1 MVECSC
7 GKFSS
12 PHPQSSEI
20 YMPQTTP
27 IVKKDRR
34 ARRSWYFYDFG
45 NSAYAAVVL
54 LAVFS
59 AYFKGVVVGGAEGT
73 RLWGLAVGTAAI
85 LVAIISPIL
94 GSIADF
100 SRAKKLMLFIF
111 TTISIVFTGLL
122 FFVRAGDV
130 IMGMTF
136 FILAE
141 VGYRGAQ
148 VFYDALL
155 VDVATPETIG
165 DVSGKGWAIG
175 SIGGVVCL
183 VIVLALI
190 KALKVPV
197 EYSFIVTAIFYLL
210 SALPTFLWVKQISEP
225 EKLPAG
231 ETTFGLAFKKL
242 AQTFKAIKS
251 YKEFVKYMVAFLIY
265 NDGIMMLMDFAAII
279 GATMF
284 GVNQTQLIIFVII
297 IQIAGAGG
305 AFLFGKISDR
315 RSSKEAVIY
324 SLLILIGAI
333 IALLFIKTLVLF
345 FIVGAF
351 AGFSLSGAQAVS
363 RSMTSQLAPPEK
375 VSEFYGFLSV
385 AGRTSTFVGPLVF
398 GTLQFRMHNWYQN
411 HGFDAVAS
419 EHYGLMWGIGSILL
433 FLIVGIVF
441 LLFVRKVTHKEPM
454 IFD

>member
-1 MVECSC
+1 MDKS
-7 GKFSS
+7 
-12 PHPQSSEI
+12 
-20 YMPQTTP
+20 TP
-27 IVKKDRR
+27 VVKKDRR

-73 RLWGLAVGTAAI
+73 RLWGIAVGIAAI
-85 LVAIISPIL
+85 IVAVISPVF

-100 SRAKKLMLFIF
+100 SRGKKKLLFIF
-111 TTISIVFTGLL
+111 TALSIIFTALL
-122 FFVRAGDV
+122 FFVQKGDV
-130 IMGMTF
+130 IMGMVF

-141 VGYRGAQ
+141 IGYRGAQ

-175 SIGGVVCL
+175 SIGGVICL
-183 VIVLALI
+183 GIVLVLI
-190 KALKVPV
+190 KAFNV
-197 EYSFIVTAIFYLL
+197 EVRYAFLVTALFYLL

-225 EKLPAG
+225 EKLPPG

-242 AQTFKAIKS
+242 AQTFKAIKN
-251 YKEFVKYMVAFLIY
+251 YKEFGKYMVAFLIY

-279 GATMF
+279 GATLF

-297 IQIAGAGG
+297 IQVTGAAG

-315 RSSKEAVIY
+315 MSSKQSIFY

-333 IALLFIKTLVLF
+333 VALLFIKTLILF
-345 FIVGAF
+345 FIVGAV

-363 RSMTSQLAPPEK
+363 RTMVSQLAPPEK
-375 VSEFYGFLSV
+375 TSEFYGFLSV
-385 AGRTSTFVGPLVF
+385 AGRTSTFIGPLVF
-398 GTLQFRMHNWYQN
+398 GTLQFRMHNWYSN
-411 HGFDAVAS
+411 HGFDATLA
-419 EHYGLMWGIGSILL
+419 EHYGLYWGIGSILM
-433 FLIVGIVF
+433 FLIIGM
-441 LLFVRKVTHKEPM
+441 LLLLWVRKVTHKDPL
-454 IFD
+454 IYDKP